1 MKVDVAQVIR
11 EGVTMVGTIATYEN
25 DVRYATSTTE
35 VEVAKKKPGVTVV
48 HSVLDENVVT
58 TERFANQCPNSLCTG
73 SDLLMQLALAGQT
86 GAIVGPD
93 YRNTPTL
100 GAYTFLPGLE
110 VGIVVKIDVNE
121 ANSNAVTLALELTA
135 CAVGAVLVSMGVLA
149 LLANVLLKTMDR
161 TWDEGKKA
169 IEREKEL
176 LCGVITAMYPP
187 QVAKRMLA
195 GETHIVH
202 NIGCATVFFSDIY
215 EFTTAS
221 NTITPEQL
229 MQFLGYTFGLMDMVA
244 DHFRVHKIK
253 TIGDAYLA
261 VSGLPGTESPNGN
274 GTLDMM
280 LFASCCV
287 QLFGQRFVHPD
298 EGTIMNLV
306 ARNLFTKKQ
315 QQQAKTL
322 EAPEGVPAAGRP
334 VPVATP
340 MGAVAPAAVVEAGKL
355 AEATFIPK
363 AHCTMRYGVSAGPIT
378 AGVLQGKTPLFD
390 IWGRTVN
397 LASRMESTGQ
407 PGRIQV
413 AEGVYQTLAPLK
425 EQPFTFEARHKV
437 FCKGFGKVSAYF
449 VSTCSVAPPR
459 ELLTALHV
467 EPNFGNFYFDNP
479 VPMAR
484 GAAAA
489 ASGASNPHT
498 SSQGSHRDHES
509 TKSSEASSRLIRAT
523 ATL

>member
-1 MKVDVAQVIR
+1 VMKVDVAQVIR
-11 EGVTMVGTIATYEN
+11 EGVAMVGTIATYEN

-253 TIGDAYLA
+253 TIGDACRHLA

-298 EGTIMNLV
+298 EGTILDTV
-306 ARNLFTKKQ
+306 ARNLFQKKQ
-315 QQQAKTL
+315 HVKML
-322 EAPEGVPAAGRP
+322 EGPEAVRTPAQDALYDAVRGVCGAHHRRCFAGQDAAVRHLGADGEPREPHGEHRAAGAHPGGRGRLP
-334 VPVATP
+334 DHRCPQGPALQLRRTP
-340 MGAVAPAAVVEAGKL
+340 Q
-355 AEATFIPK
+355 
-363 AHCTMRYGVSAGPIT
+363 
-378 AGVLQGKTPLFD
+378 GVLQGLWKRQRLLRQHVHRPPT
-390 IWGRTVN
+390 
-397 LASRMESTGQ
+397 
-407 PGRIQV
+407 
-413 AEGVYQTLAPLK
+413 EGPADL
-425 EQPFTFEARHKV
+425 
-437 FCKGFGKVSAYF
+437 
-449 VSTCSVAPPR
+449 PPRRAQLR
-459 ELLTALHV
+459 ELLL
-467 EPNFGNFYFDNP
+467 
-479 VPMAR
+479 
-484 GAAAA
+484 
-489 ASGASNPHT
+489 
-498 SSQGSHRDHES
+498 
-509 TKSSEASSRLIRAT
+509 
-523 ATL
+523 